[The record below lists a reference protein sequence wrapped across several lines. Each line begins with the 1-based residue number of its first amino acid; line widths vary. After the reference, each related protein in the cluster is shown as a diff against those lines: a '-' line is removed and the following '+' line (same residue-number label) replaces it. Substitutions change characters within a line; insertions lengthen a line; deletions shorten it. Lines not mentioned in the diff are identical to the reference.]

1 MTPAQLSGK
10 TSFSF
15 PPNIEVSFF
24 DTRSGILHPL
34 HVRGVYQAKGRPRR
48 QKSRQG
54 YGIGGAIATY
64 GNARRSGGPAAAY
77 STNVSSAREEEM
89 AVHESQARRLIV

>member
-15 PPNIEVSFF
+15 PPNIEASFF

-54 YGIGGAIATY
+54 YGIGGLLPLMATPD
-64 GNARRSGGPAAAY
+64 GVADRPPPIVRTLVQLGKRRWLYTNRKPGG
-77 STNVSSAREEEM
+77 
-89 AVHESQARRLIV
+89 